1 MSWKLE
7 IFDCEKMGVSSWM
20 MLKALGRSKNPYV
33 EENEGELQI
42 SEKAV
47 AFYIK
52 PRSLV
57 AYAVRLSA
65 A

>member
-7 IFDCEKMGVSSWM
+7 IFDCEKTGVSSWM

-33 EENEGELQI
+33 EENDGELQI

-47 AFYIK
+47 A
-52 PRSLV
+52 L
-57 AYAVRLSA
+57 
-65 A
+65 